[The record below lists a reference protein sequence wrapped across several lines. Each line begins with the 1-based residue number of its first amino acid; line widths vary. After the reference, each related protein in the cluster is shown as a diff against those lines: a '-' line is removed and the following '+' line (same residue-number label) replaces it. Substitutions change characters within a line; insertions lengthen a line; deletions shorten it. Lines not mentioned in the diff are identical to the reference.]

1 MVGFPDHVSEPY
13 LNFCITACSRHEA
26 NRIMIDAIG
35 VRALLAQGLPRR
47 LDRIQEEYDVG
58 VLMLPR
64 QL

>member
-1 MVGFPDHVSEPY
+1 
-13 LNFCITACSRHEA
+13 
-26 NRIMIDAIG
+26 MIDATG

-64 QL
+64 QLYAH